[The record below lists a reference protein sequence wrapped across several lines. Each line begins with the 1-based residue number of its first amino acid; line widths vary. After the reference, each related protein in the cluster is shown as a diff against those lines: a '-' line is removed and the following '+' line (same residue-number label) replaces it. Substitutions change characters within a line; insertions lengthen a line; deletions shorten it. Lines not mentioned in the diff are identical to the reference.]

1 MRHTQSQKRNADSCT
16 SRQLVGLRMPGPEH
30 DECKAL
36 AAKDDRSVAQFALM
50 IYRLGLAT
58 YKKQAAKSRR
68 GAA

>member
-1 MRHTQSQKRNADSCT
+1 
-16 SRQLVGLRMPGPEH
+16 MPGPEH